1 MNLFNNFSVIESL
14 YLLLTLFSFAFS
26 GDNSGQYRHP
36 HLALAALELW
46 ISNQCMPD
54 KCSAQWLDSPN
65 GQGYATDSTKSTAI
79 VWAEMDN
86 NALPGAQP
94 IVPYKWPNSED
105 GIYPG
110 HKMLYGDSDSKE
122 APAPYVIEFV
132 NVNPD
137 VPATIPDAADAPT
150 EGASAEDAPTGDAS
164 ATSKSEPSSAWLMS
178 NTIAVV
184 FAGLACIFMM

>member
-1 MNLFNNFSVIESL
+1 MRELSGVISARMCILVSVKLSCQVCIWGGNKGLNLFNHFSVIESL

-86 NALPGAQP
+86 NALPWAQP
-94 IVPYKWPNSED
+94 MVPYKWPNSED

-110 HKMLYGDSDSKE
+110 HKML
-122 APAPYVIEFV
+122 
-132 NVNPD
+132 
-137 VPATIPDAADAPT
+137 
-150 EGASAEDAPTGDAS
+150 
-164 ATSKSEPSSAWLMS
+164 
-178 NTIAVV
+178 
-184 FAGLACIFMM
+184 